1 MQRAACNMQHTTY
14 NTLRAA
20 CSVQRAAY
28 NMQRAAYN
36 MQHAAYNMQHTPPN
50 TRRAACA
57 MQRTNAIHRAAG
69 KIKLVVSKE
78 KTRKNGFRCIGR
90 INAQLT
96 LLQRATTA
104 YSMHGTYKIM

>member
-78 KTRKNGFRCIGR
+78 KTRKNGFRCIG
-90 INAQLT
+90 A
-96 LLQRATTA
+96 
-104 YSMHGTYKIM
+104 SMHSPFFCSVPQQHTACMDHTK